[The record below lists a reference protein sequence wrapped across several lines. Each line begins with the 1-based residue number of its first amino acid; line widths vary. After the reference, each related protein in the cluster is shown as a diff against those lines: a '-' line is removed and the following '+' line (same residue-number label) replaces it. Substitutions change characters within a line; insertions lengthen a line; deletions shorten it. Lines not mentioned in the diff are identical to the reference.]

1 MSQTS
6 DPTQPQAAPAPGD
19 LTTFAKRAI
28 GRKRVFGVLSMVGV
42 AVGLG
47 LALTF
52 ALTHQPGDPIGL
64 QAVVVVLILLNAR
77 GNLRQVRYVNALEA
91 LTTPQGVDDE

>member
-1 MSQTS
+1 MN
-6 DPTQPQAAPAPGD
+6 QPGQAGA
-19 LTTFAKRAI
+19 LTAFAKRAI
-28 GRKRVFGVLSMVGV
+28 GRKRVFGVLSAVGV

-47 LALTF
+47 LALYF
-52 ALTHQPGDPIGL
+52 WVTHEPGDPTGL

>member
-1 MSQTS
+1 MSVERK
-6 DPTQPQAAPAPGD
+6 PGE

-28 GRKRVFGVLSMVGV
+28 GRKRVFGVLSALGV

-47 LALTF
+47 LALYF
-52 ALTHQPGDPIGL
+52 AVTHQPGDPTGL

-91 LTTPQGVDDE
+91 LTTSQGADDE